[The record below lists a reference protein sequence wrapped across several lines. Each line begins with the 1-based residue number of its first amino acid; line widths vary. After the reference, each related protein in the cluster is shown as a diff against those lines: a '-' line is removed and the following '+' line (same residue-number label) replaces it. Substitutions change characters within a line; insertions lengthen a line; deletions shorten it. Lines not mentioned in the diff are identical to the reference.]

1 MANPMGGGAPS
12 FMSGLPAA
20 PAAPPAADPLSLLQ
34 MAQTAMG
41 TGDNPYGGRTLA
53 QTVIGGLPYGM
64 NVGAD
69 GRPMGDGGGGGF
81 GNGFDANA
89 WLDRPATNEN
99 VSDAIQR
106 GGQYRPEVARTL
118 QSSGAEGGFFSI
130 PGQEAT
136 SQIPWGYYPANPED
150 NAASGGGAGGP
161 QPRSSNRG
169 NDNPAPGL
177 FGMST
182 NNWRLL
188 PYQFRDPRWA
198 MRAGHIIDRSTATN
212 PGVYVAQQ
220 TQALHLGYGGHGFP
234 LSFGRSFGPRQ
245 SFFPGQIEPW
255 IPEGGPGGMG
265 TGIY

>member
-1 MANPMGGGAPS
+1 MADEVP
-12 FMSGLPAA
+12 GLY
-20 PAAPPAADPLSLLQ
+20 Q
-34 MAQTAMG
+34 MAMG
-41 TGDNPYGGRTLA
+41 SGDTPYGGKTLA
-53 QTVIGGLPYGM
+53 QVVLGGLPYNM

-69 GRPMGDGGGGGF
+69 GRPMGDGGGFDMGAGG
-81 GNGFDANA
+81 GFDANA

-130 PGQEAT
+130 PGSQVGGIAEA
-136 SQIPWGYYPANPED
+136 SIPWGYYPSRPDD
-150 NAASGGGAGGP
+150 NAAPPGGSAGGP
-161 QPRSSNRG
+161 APQPNRG
-169 NDNPAPGL
+169 GDNPAPGL
-177 FGMST
+177 LGMST

-188 PYQFRDPRWA
+188 PYQFQDPRWA

-212 PGVYVAQQ
+212 PGAYVAQHGSPPE
-220 TQALHLGYGGHGFP
+220 TQALHLGSGGHGFP
-234 LSFGRSFGPRQ
+234 LSFGRSFGPRA

-255 IPEGGPGGMG
+255 QPEGGPGGMG